1 MTDRREFL
9 ERLALGA
16 AAFSGLSALTPD
28 IAFAAE
34 LEAGAGTAEDFDLT
48 WPKRLTGKY
57 KAIWDIPEIDSAYGV
72 WRSHFY
78 PAQVQ
83 EHLKAKPSDISN
95 VLVLRHFGIFLAMQQ
110 AFWDKYGVGK
120 AHNATH
126 PITQQGTER
135 NPALLS
141 STRNEIDKQFDS
153 YSLQSAIDKGSV
165 VLGCNVAMEFFVV
178 PTVAKVD
185 NVPVEE
191 ARKRA
196 HALLIPGVL
205 RQPSGVFAA
214 LYAQENGC
222 KYIRAS

>member
-9 ERLALGA
+9 ERIALGA
-16 AAFSGLSALTPD
+16 AAFSGLTALTPD

-34 LEAGAGTAEDFDLT
+34 LEAGAGTAEDFDFT
-48 WPKRLTGKY
+48 WAKRLTGKY

-110 AFWDKYGVGK
+110 PFWDKYGVGK
-120 AHNATH
+120 SHNATH

-141 STRNEIDKQFDS
+141 SMRNEIDKQFDG
-153 YSLQSAIDKGSV
+153 YSLQSALDKGAT

-178 PTVAKVD
+178 PTIAKVD
-185 NVPVEE
+185 NVPPEE